1 MPVEEILKAL
11 ADPRR
16 QQILRL
22 VWNAEHAAG
31 EVAAQFE
38 ISRPAVSKHLR
49 VLREAGLIEERR
61 KGTQRL
67 YRARQQSLE
76 DVRRFVESFWND
88 GLAAVKR
95 ASESDARVR
104 RSLPR

>member
-1 MPVEEILKAL
+1 MLKAI

-22 VWNAEHAAG
+22 VWNEERAAG

-49 VLREAGLIEERR
+49 ILREAGLLVERR
-61 KGTQRL
+61 SGTQRL
-67 YRARQQSLE
+67 YRARQQSLA
-76 DVRRFVESFWND
+76 DVRRFVESFWDD

-95 ASESDARVR
+95 AAEADARAR

>member
-1 MPVEEILKAL
+1 MLKAL

-22 VWNAEHAAG
+22 VWSTERSAG
-31 EVAAQFE
+31 EVAAQFD

-49 VLREAGLIEERR
+49 VLREAGLVHERR
-61 KGTQRL
+61 IGTQRL
-67 YRARQQSLE
+67 YRTRQDGLA
-76 DVRRFVESFWND
+76 DVRRFLESFWDD

-95 ASESDARVR
+95 SAEADARAR
-104 RSLPR
+104 RQPLE

>member
-1 MPVEEILKAL
+1 VEKLLKAM

-22 VWNAEHAAG
+22 VWGQERAAG
-31 EVAAQFE
+31 EVAAQFD

-49 VLREAGLIEERR
+49 ILREAGLLEERR
-61 KGTQRL
+61 SGTQRL
-67 YRARQQSLE
+67 YRARQESLA
-76 DVRRFVESFWND
+76 DLRRFVESFWDD

-95 ASESDARVR
+95 SAEADALAR
-104 RSLPR
+104 RKQLR